1 MKRETVK
8 HMTYDEKQTVLNMVE
23 KVVSM
28 YPEMQT
34 EIIERCTRGMMT
46 RYERV
51 NEMRTDA
58 ETAVIMLMD
67 LVPKSKQVAE
77 KHQYALTLAKRAIVR
92 SGSYGGTVMAD
103 NLEAELKAVPA
114 DAT

>member
-1 MKRETVK
+1 MQREKTK
-8 HMTYDEKQTVLNMVE
+8 SMTYDEKQQVLNMVE
-23 KVVSM
+23 KVVSL

-34 EIIERCTRGMMT
+34 EIIERCTRGMLA

-58 ETAVIMLMD
+58 ETAVVMLMD
-67 LVPKSKQVAE
+67 LVPKSKVVQE

-92 SGSYGGTVMAD
+92 SGSYGGTVMSD
-103 NLEAELKAVPA
+103 RLEAELTAGKTDAV
-114 DAT
+114 